1 MARPRSPALDYA
13 QLPTEATNPRSARLD
28 TMAADAVVRL
38 MLNEEA
44 KSVRA
49 VAARADVIGH
59 AAALV
64 AQKLAAGGRLIYVGA
79 GTSGRLGTLDAVECV
94 PTFGVP
100 PSRVVGII
108 AGGPQAL
115 TRSVEGAED
124 NARDAEQRLRRVA
137 VGPADV
143 ICCIAA
149 SGVTPFARAA
159 LEYAR
164 FRRAA
169 TIFIT
174 CGRVDGVTAV
184 ADVVIELPTG
194 PEVIAGSTR
203 LKAGTATKIVLNA
216 ISTAAFVLLGKTYGG
231 LMIDVRPT
239 NAKLWAR
246 AVRIVTSLTGLS
258 DDAALKLIE
267 KAGGRAKV
275 ALVMHHA
282 SVSAARA
289 RDLLVEHKGSL
300 RSIVGDLEPEH
311 GQGHRQ
317 GDDGRRASAR
327 RSGRGK
333 EEDDDAA
340 DPDDDSD
347 DVSPA
352 TAKGA

>member
-1 MARPRSPALDYA
+1 MARPRSTALDYA
-13 QLPTEATNPRSARLD
+13 QLPTEATNPRSSRLD
-28 TMAADAVVRL
+28 TMSADAVARL

-49 VAARADVIGH
+49 AVASADLIGR

-64 AQKLAAGGRLIYVGA
+64 AQKLATGGRLIYVGA

-124 NARDAEQRLRRVA
+124 DARDAEQRLRRVA
-137 VGPADV
+137 AGPADV
-143 ICCIAA
+143 LCCIAA
-149 SGVTPFARAA
+149 SGVTPFVRAA
-159 LEYAR
+159 LEYGR

-169 TIFIT
+169 TIFVT
-174 CGRVDGVTAV
+174 CGRVDSVTAL

-216 ISTAAFVLLGKTYGG
+216 ISTTAFVLLGKTYGG

-246 AVRIVTSLTGLS
+246 AVRIVTSLTGLP
-258 DDAALKLIE
+258 DDAALKLIQ

-282 SVSAARA
+282 GVGAARA

-300 RSIVGDLEPEH
+300 RSIVGDLDQEK
-311 GQGHRQ
+311 
-317 GDDGRRASAR
+317 GDAGRRAGGAR
-327 RSGRGK
+327 GNRGRGK
-333 EEDDDAA
+333 DDDG
-340 DPDDDSD
+340 DNDGGDDSD
-347 DVSPA
+347 DVVSPA